1 MLLNR
6 KNRSIDIESICQLL
20 DLVLGSQ
27 SRAQVNYFVEYLRTQ
42 IDYKV
47 INIDQWMGFYRFCN
61 EAFKSWRWVVR
72 KRHIL
77 FDRGTCRVKMKQL
90 QFMGIACTVMLF
102 IVYRTTNYQYRQ
114 TAIDERLNPFYM
126 SKLFYELALDR

>member
-61 EAFKSWRWVVR
+61 E
-72 KRHIL
+72 
-77 FDRGTCRVKMKQL
+77 GTCRVKMKQL

-126 SKLFYELALDR
+126 SKFC